1 MSRRI
6 ITTEPEYEDIAIE
19 KTLRPQELDEY
30 IGQEKIK
37 TNLKVLY
44 RSCESKR

>member
-19 KTLRPQELDEY
+19 SL
-30 IGQEKIK
+30 
-37 TNLKVLY
+37 V
-44 RSCESKR
+44 RSYDHLCRKKCVRKNT